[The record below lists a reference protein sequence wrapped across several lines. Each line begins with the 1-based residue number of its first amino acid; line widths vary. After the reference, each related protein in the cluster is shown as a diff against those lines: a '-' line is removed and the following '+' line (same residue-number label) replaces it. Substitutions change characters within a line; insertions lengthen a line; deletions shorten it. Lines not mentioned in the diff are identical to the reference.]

1 MIMIS
6 LIETAHA
13 FVTVELRRVIEALPL
28 PFFFYFIFVNFVVAH

>member
-13 FVTVELRRVIEALPL
+13 FVTVELRRVIEALP
-28 PFFFYFIFVNFVVAH
+28 FFFFFVFVNFVVTH